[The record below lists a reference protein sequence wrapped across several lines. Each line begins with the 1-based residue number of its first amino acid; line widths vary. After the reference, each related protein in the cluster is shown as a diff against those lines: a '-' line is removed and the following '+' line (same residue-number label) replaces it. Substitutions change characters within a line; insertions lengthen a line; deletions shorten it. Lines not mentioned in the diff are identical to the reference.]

1 MLLINLIIEFYLYE
15 NIIRLVCVYI
25 LVVFF
30 VFYVIW
36 FCYFLME
43 FLRFDIL
50 LLIVIGLLMFK
61 F

>member
-25 LVVFF
+25 LVVFV

-36 FCYFLME
+36 SRYFSME

-50 LLIVIGLLMFK
+50 LLIVIGSLMFK

>member
-15 NIIRLVCVYI
+15 KIIRLVCVYI
-25 LVVFF
+25 LVVFV

-36 FCYFLME
+36 LCYFLME

>member
-25 LVVFF
+25 LVVFV

-36 FCYFLME
+36 LCYFLME